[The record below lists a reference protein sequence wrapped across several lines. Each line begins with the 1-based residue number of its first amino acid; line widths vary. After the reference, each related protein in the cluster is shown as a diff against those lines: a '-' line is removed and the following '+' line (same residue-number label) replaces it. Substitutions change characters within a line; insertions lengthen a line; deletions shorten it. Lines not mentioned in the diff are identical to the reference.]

1 MAKLPEDVIEVLRDQ
16 ESLKFLATVDKE
28 KKLNMVPIGSMT
40 ALDEETIAF
49 ALCFPDSKTKKNLD
63 ATRKAAI
70 AIFKPP
76 FEGFQV
82 KGTFV
87 KWHDSGPMFDSF
99 SALISAVG
107 KEKLG
112 IDIKVVAVGI
122 IKVTEAYA
130 LSLPVAGEKIA

>member
-1 MAKLPEDVIEVLRDQ
+1 VDDFSTMRRIVRNLLKELGFLNVQEAEDG
-16 ESLKFLATVDKE
+16 VDA
-28 KKLNMVPIGSMT
+28 SMT

-49 ALCFPDSKTKKNLD
+49 ALCFPDSKTKKNLE
-63 ATRKAAI
+63 ATRKVAI

-99 SALISAVG
+99 SAIISAVG

-112 IDIKVVAVGI
+112 VDINVCAVGI